1 MTSELENIFNL
12 QLMAY
17 KITGYERE
25 YKFHPSRRFRF
36 DYAWPA
42 QMIAVELQG
51 GVWGKKSGH
60 NSGTGIIAEMEKSNQ
75 AQMLGW
81 QVYKFFVDQVKSG
94 EAIQFMQ
101 SILSMPRQ

>member
-1 MTSELENIFNL
+1 
-12 QLMAY
+12 
-17 KITGYERE
+17 
-25 YKFHPSRRFRF
+25 
-36 DYAWPA
+36 
-42 QMIAVELQG
+42 
-51 GVWGKKSGH
+51 
-60 NSGTGIIAEMEKSNQ
+60 MEKSNQ